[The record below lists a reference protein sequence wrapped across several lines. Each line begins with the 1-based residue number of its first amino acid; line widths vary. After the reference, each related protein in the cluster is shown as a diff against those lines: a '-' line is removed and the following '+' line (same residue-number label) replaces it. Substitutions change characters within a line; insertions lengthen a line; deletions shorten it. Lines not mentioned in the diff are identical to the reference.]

1 MDIKKKLYSLGM
13 FSIFGMV
20 SLLFT
25 TSHFADTSAKM
36 SEAKLVTKELEV
48 RLLNLRRN
56 EKDFLLRS
64 DMKYLDKFDQNY
76 NKFLA
81 SETQLATILS
91 DLDLVNSTH
100 LREDIETYHTS
111 FVNLVRATE
120 VYGLARDK
128 GLLGQFHEILDTI
141 SAQVTGDQKVEL
153 YLFNDLIEKGEF
165 DPSVLSLTS
174 SAMAAN
180 SGALIEAAKQVVEQK
195 QVIGLKHNVGLLGE
209 TRSGSHAIETQFKE
223 FSAVLEQETQQ
234 LMDRLSL
241 INNILCLAVL
251 ASIILFSW
259 LIVRSIVGK
268 IESLLS
274 VIRNIVDS
282 NDVSIRSTEN
292 GKDELGTLGEYFN
305 QLLDQ
310 LEGLIAASQSKSL
323 QLTQSTSNM
332 HDELESVIKQFEVQA
347 NHTSTMTTSVQ
358 EMVLTIGEI
367 SESTSVAA
375 EGVHQAKVNADK
387 GREVVVDTINNI
399 TQLSERLSSSQDSI
413 SSLNHH
419 VDQIGDAVNI
429 IQGIAE
435 QTNLLALNAAIEAA
449 RAGEQGRGFAV
460 VADEVRAL
468 ASRTH
473 QSTTEITSVVTA
485 IQSQMNASMT
495 EIGECNQQGQLT
507 LKDSEELDAS
517 LQLILSDMESIQG
530 NSERIASA
538 IEEQGAVMAQV
549 SDSITELNTISN
561 DNNASAQHCLIEVDK
576 VAEQANDMDQAVAQ
590 FKTS

>member
-1 MDIKKKLYSLGM
+1 
-13 FSIFGMV
+13 MV

-25 TSHFADTSAKM
+25 TSQFADTTAQM
-36 SEAKLVTKELEV
+36 SEAKQITKELEV

-56 EKDFLLRS
+56 EKDFLLRN
-64 DMKYLDKFDQNY
+64 DMKYLDKFDVNY

-81 SETQLATILS
+81 SESQLNVVLN
-91 DLDLVNSTH
+91 DLGLVNSTH

-111 FVNLVRATE
+111 FVELVKATE
-120 VYGLARDK
+120 VYGLTRDK
-128 GLLGQFHEILDTI
+128 GLLGQFHEVLDSM
-141 SAQVTGDQKVEL
+141 SATASAEQKVEL
-153 YLFNDLIEKGEF
+153 YLFNELIEKGTF
-165 DPSVLSLTS
+165 DPSMLSLSS
-174 SAMAAN
+174 SA
-180 SGALIEAAKQVVEQK
+180 LLETAKQVVEQK
-195 QVIGLKHNVGLLGE
+195 KVIGLKHNEGLLGE
-209 TRSGSHAIETQFKE
+209 ARSGSHVIETQFKE
-223 FSAVLEQETQQ
+223 FSAVLDQETQKE
-234 LMDRLSL
+234 MDKLSL
-241 INNILCLAVL
+241 INNILCVTLLV
-251 ASIILFSW
+251 SIILFSW
-259 LIVRSIVGK
+259 LIVRSIIGK

-282 NDVSIRSTEN
+282 NDVSIRSHLD
-292 GKDELGTLGEYFN
+292 GKDELSTLGQYFN

-310 LEGLIAASQSKSL
+310 LEGLISASQSKSL

-473 QSTTEITSVVTA
+473 QSTTEITSVVSA
-485 IQSQMNASMT
+485 IQSQMQASMT

-517 LQLILSDMESIQG
+517 LQLILSDMQSIQG

>member
-1 MDIKKKLYSLGM
+1 
-13 FSIFGMV
+13 MV

-25 TSHFADTSAKM
+25 TSQFADTTAQM
-36 SEAKLVTKELEV
+36 SEAKQITKELEV

-56 EKDFLLRS
+56 EKDFLLRN
-64 DMKYLDKFDQNY
+64 DMKYLDKFDVNY

-81 SETQLATILS
+81 SESQLNVVLN
-91 DLDLVNSTH
+91 DLGLVNSTH

-111 FVNLVRATE
+111 FVELVKATE
-120 VYGLARDK
+120 VYGLTRDK
-128 GLLGQFHEILDTI
+128 GLLGQFHEVLDSM
-141 SAQVTGDQKVEL
+141 SATASAEQKVEF
-153 YLFNDLIEKGEF
+153 YLFNELIEKGTF
-165 DPSVLSLTS
+165 DPSMLSLSS
-174 SAMAAN
+174 SA
-180 SGALIEAAKQVVEQK
+180 LLETAKQVVEQK
-195 QVIGLKHNVGLLGE
+195 KVIGLKHNEGLLGE
-209 TRSGSHAIETQFKE
+209 ARSGSHVIETQFKE
-223 FSAVLEQETQQ
+223 FSAVLDQETQKE
-234 LMDRLSL
+234 MDKLSL
-241 INNILCLAVL
+241 INNILCVTLLV
-251 ASIILFSW
+251 SIILFSW
-259 LIVRSIVGK
+259 LIVRSIIGK

-282 NDVSIRSTEN
+282 NDVSIRSHLD
-292 GKDELGTLGEYFN
+292 GKDELSTLGQYFN

-310 LEGLIAASQSKSL
+310 LEGLISASQSKSL

-375 EGVHQAKVNADK
+375 EGVQQAKVNADK

-473 QSTTEITSVVTA
+473 QSTTEITSVVSA
-485 IQSQMNASMT
+485 IQRQMQASMT

-517 LQLILSDMESIQG
+517 LQLILSDMQSIQG

-549 SDSITELNTISN
+549 SDSITELNSISN

>member
-25 TSHFADTSAKM
+25 TSQFADTTAQM
-36 SEAKLVTKELEV
+36 SEAKQITKELEV

-56 EKDFLLRS
+56 EKDFLLRN
-64 DMKYLDKFDQNY
+64 DMKYLDKFDVNY

-81 SETQLATILS
+81 SESQLNVVLN
-91 DLDLVNSTH
+91 DLGLVNSTH

-111 FVNLVRATE
+111 FVELVKATE
-120 VYGLARDK
+120 VYGLTRDK
-128 GLLGQFHEILDTI
+128 GLLGQFHKVLDSM
-141 SAQVTGDQKVEL
+141 SATASAEQKVEL
-153 YLFNDLIEKGEF
+153 YLFNDLIEKGTF
-165 DPSVLSLTS
+165 DPSMLSLSS
-174 SAMAAN
+174 SA
-180 SGALIEAAKQVVEQK
+180 LLETAKQVVEQK
-195 QVIGLKHNVGLLGE
+195 KVIGLKHNEGLLGE
-209 TRSGSHAIETQFKE
+209 ARYGSHVIETQFKE
-223 FSAVLEQETQQ
+223 FSAVLDQETQKE
-234 LMDRLSL
+234 MDKLSL
-241 INNILCLAVL
+241 INNILCVTLLV
-251 ASIILFSW
+251 SIILFSW
-259 LIVRSIVGK
+259 LIVRSIIGK

-282 NDVSIRSTEN
+282 NDVSIRSHLD
-292 GKDELGTLGEYFN
+292 GKDELSTLGQYFN

-310 LEGLIAASQSKSL
+310 LEGLISASQSKSL

-375 EGVHQAKVNADK
+375 EGVQQAKVNADK

-473 QSTTEITSVVTA
+473 QSTTEITSVVSA
-485 IQSQMNASMT
+485 IQSQMQASMT

-517 LQLILSDMESIQG
+517 LQLILSDMQSIQG

-538 IEEQGAVMAQV
+538 IEEQGAVMGQV

>member
-1 MDIKKKLYSLGM
+1 MNIKKKLYSLGM
-13 FSIFGMV
+13 FSIFGMI

-25 TSHFADTSAKM
+25 TSQFADTTAQMSQAKQI
-36 SEAKLVTKELEV
+36 TKELEV

-64 DMKYLDKFDQNY
+64 DLKYLDKFDTNY

-81 SETQLATILS
+81 SEAQLNVVLS
-91 DLDLVNSTH
+91 DLGLVNSTR
-100 LREDIETYHTS
+100 LRQDIETYYTS
-111 FVNLVRATE
+111 FVQLVKANE
-120 VYGLARDK
+120 VIGLARDK
-128 GLLGQFHEILDTI
+128 GLLGQFYAQLDNI
-141 SAQVTGDQKVEL
+141 SATANTEQKVEL
-153 YLFNDLIEKGEF
+153 YRFNDLIEKGEF
-165 DPSVLSLTS
+165 DPSVLTVNS
-174 SAMAAN
+174 SA
-180 SGALIEAAKQVVEQK
+180 LLDAAKQVVAQK
-195 QVIGLKHNVGLLGE
+195 RVIGLKHNEGLLGE
-209 TRSGSHAIETQFKE
+209 TRSASHAIENQFSE
-223 FSAVLEQETQQ
+223 FSEVLDREAQEE
-234 LMDRLSL
+234 MDQRSL
-241 INNILCLAVL
+241 INNILCITLL
-251 ASIILFSW
+251 LTIIVFSW
-259 LIVRSIVGK
+259 LIVRSIIGK
-268 IESLLS
+268 IESLLA

-282 NDVSIRSTEN
+282 NDVSIRSHLD
-292 GKDELGTLGEYFN
+292 GQDELGKLGQYFN

-310 LEGLIAASQSKSL
+310 LESLIAASQSKSL

-332 HDELESVIKQFEVQA
+332 HDELVSVIKQFEVQA
-347 NHTSTMTTSVQ
+347 NHTSTMTASVQ

-387 GREVVVDTINNI
+387 GREVVVDTIDNI
-399 TQLSERLSSSQDSI
+399 TRLSERLSSSQDSI

-485 IQSQMNASMT
+485 IQSQMHASMT

-507 LKDSEELDAS
+507 LKDSEELDGS

-561 DNNASAQHCLIEVDK
+561 DNNASAQHCLVEVDK
-576 VAEQANDMDQAVAQ
+576 VAEQANDMDRAVAQ

>member
-1 MDIKKKLYSLGM
+1 
-13 FSIFGMV
+13 MV

-25 TSHFADTSAKM
+25 TSQFADTTAQM
-36 SEAKLVTKELEV
+36 SEAKQITKELEV

-56 EKDFLLRS
+56 EKDFLLRN
-64 DMKYLDKFDQNY
+64 DMKYLDKFDVNY

-81 SETQLATILS
+81 SESQLNVVLN
-91 DLDLVNSTH
+91 DLGLVNSTH

-111 FVNLVRATE
+111 FVELVKATE

-128 GLLGQFHEILDTI
+128 GLLGQFHEVLDSM
-141 SAQVTGDQKVEL
+141 SATASAEQKVEL
-153 YLFNDLIEKGEF
+153 YLFNDLLEKGTF
-165 DPSVLSLTS
+165 DPSMLSLSS
-174 SAMAAN
+174 SA
-180 SGALIEAAKQVVEQK
+180 LLETAKQVVEQK
-195 QVIGLKHNVGLLGE
+195 KVIGLKHNEGLLGE
-209 TRSGSHAIETQFKE
+209 ARSGSHVIETQFKE
-223 FSAVLEQETQQ
+223 FSAVLDQETQKE
-234 LMDRLSL
+234 MDKLSL
-241 INNILCLAVL
+241 INNILCVTLLV
-251 ASIILFSW
+251 SIILFSW
-259 LIVRSIVGK
+259 LIVRSIIGK

-282 NDVSIRSTEN
+282 NDVSIRSHLD
-292 GKDELGTLGEYFN
+292 GKDELSTLGQYFN

-310 LEGLIAASQSKSL
+310 LEGLISASQSKSL

-473 QSTTEITSVVTA
+473 QSTTEITSVVSA
-485 IQSQMNASMT
+485 IQSQMQASMT

-517 LQLILSDMESIQG
+517 LQLILSDMQSIQG

>member
-1 MDIKKKLYSLGM
+1 MI
-13 FSIFGMV
+13 

-549 SDSITELNTISN
+549 SDSITELNTISS

>member
-25 TSHFADTSAKM
+25 TSQFADTTAQM
-36 SEAKLVTKELEV
+36 SEAKQITKELEV

-56 EKDFLLRS
+56 EKDFLLRN
-64 DMKYLDKFDQNY
+64 DMKYLDKFDVNY

-81 SETQLATILS
+81 SESQLNVVLN
-91 DLDLVNSTH
+91 DLGLVNSTH

-111 FVNLVRATE
+111 FVELVKATE
-120 VYGLARDK
+120 VYGLTRDK
-128 GLLGQFHEILDTI
+128 GLLGQFHEVLDSM
-141 SAQVTGDQKVEL
+141 SATASAEQKVEL
-153 YLFNDLIEKGEF
+153 YLFNELIEKGTF
-165 DPSVLSLTS
+165 DPSMLSLSS
-174 SAMAAN
+174 SA
-180 SGALIEAAKQVVEQK
+180 LLETAKQVVEQK
-195 QVIGLKHNVGLLGE
+195 KVIGLKHNEGLLGE
-209 TRSGSHAIETQFKE
+209 ARSGSHVIETQFQE
-223 FSAVLEQETQQ
+223 FSAVLDQETQKE
-234 LMDRLSL
+234 MDKLSL
-241 INNILCLAVL
+241 INNILCVTLLV
-251 ASIILFSW
+251 SIILFSW
-259 LIVRSIVGK
+259 LIVRSIIGK

-282 NDVSIRSTEN
+282 NDVSIRSHLD
-292 GKDELGTLGEYFN
+292 GKDELSTLGQYFN

-310 LEGLIAASQSKSL
+310 LEGLISASQSKSL

-375 EGVHQAKVNADK
+375 EGVQQAKVNADK

-473 QSTTEITSVVTA
+473 QSTTEITSVVSA
-485 IQSQMNASMT
+485 IQSQMQASMT

-517 LQLILSDMESIQG
+517 LQLILSDMQSIQG

>member
-1 MDIKKKLYSLGM
+1 MNIKKKLYSLGI
-13 FSIFGMV
+13 FSIFGMIA
-20 SLLFT
+20 LLFT
-25 TSHFADTSAKM
+25 TSQFADTTAQM
-36 SEAKLVTKELEV
+36 SEAKQLTKELEV

-64 DMKYLDKFDQNY
+64 DMKYLDKFEQNY
-76 NKFLA
+76 DKFLA
-81 SETQLATILS
+81 SESQLNAVLS
-91 DLDLVNSTH
+91 DLGLANSTH

-111 FVNLVRATE
+111 FVELVKANE
-120 VYGLARDK
+120 VYGLAKDK
-128 GLLGQFHEILDTI
+128 GLLGQFHEVLEGINQTA
-141 SAQVTGDQKVEL
+141 SAEQKVEL
-153 YLFNDLIEKGEF
+153 YLFNDLIEKGTF
-165 DPSVLSLTS
+165 DPSVLSITSNAGSS
-174 SAMAAN
+174 SA
-180 SGALIEAAKQVVEQK
+180 LLDAAKQVVAQK
-195 QVIGLKHNVGLLGE
+195 RVIGLKHNEGLLGQA
-209 TRSGSHAIETQFKE
+209 RSGSHAIETQFKE
-223 FSAVLEQETQQ
+223 FSAVLDQETQKE
-234 LMDRLSL
+234 MDKLSL
-241 INNILCLAVL
+241 INNILCITLLV
-251 ASIILFSW
+251 SIILFSW
-259 LIVRSIVGK
+259 LIVRSIIGK
-268 IESLLS
+268 IESLLT

-282 NDVSIRSTEN
+282 NDVSIRSHID
-292 GKDELGTLGEYFN
+292 GKDELSTLGQYFN
-305 QLLDQ
+305 RLLDQ
-310 LEGLIAASQSKSL
+310 LEGLIAASQSKSQ

-332 HDELESVIKQFEVQA
+332 HDELESVINQFEVQA

-358 EMVLTIGEI
+358 EMVQTIGEI

-375 EGVHQAKVNADK
+375 EGVYQAKANADK
-387 GREVVVDTINNI
+387 GREVVVDTIDNI
-399 TQLSERLSSSQDSI
+399 TRLSERLSSSQDSI

-561 DNNASAQHCLIEVDK
+561 DNNASAQHCLVEVDK
-576 VAEQANDMDQAVAQ
+576 VAEQANDMDKAVAQ

>member
-1 MDIKKKLYSLGM
+1 MIA
-13 FSIFGMV
+13 
-20 SLLFT
+20 LLFT
-25 TSHFADTSAKM
+25 TSQFADTTAQMGQAKQI
-36 SEAKLVTKELEV
+36 TKELEV

-64 DMKYLDKFDQNY
+64 DLKYLDKFDVNY
-76 NKFLA
+76 NKFLV
-81 SETQLATILS
+81 SESQLNTILN
-91 DLDLVNSTH
+91 DLGLANSTH

-111 FVNLVRATE
+111 FVNLVKANE

-128 GLLGQFHEILDTI
+128 GLLGQFHEELDSI
-141 SAQVTGDQKVEL
+141 SATVGAEQKVEL
-153 YLFNDLIEKGEF
+153 YLFNDLIEKGTF
-165 DPSVLSLTS
+165 DPSVLSITSNAGS
-174 SAMAAN
+174 SA
-180 SGALIEAAKQVVEQK
+180 LLDAAKQVVAQK
-195 QVIGLKHNVGLLGE
+195 RVIGLKHNEGLLGQA
-209 TRSGSHAIETQFKE
+209 RSGSHAIETQFKE

-234 LMDRLSL
+234 EMDKLSL
-241 INNILCLAVL
+241 INNILCVTLLVA
-251 ASIILFSW
+251 IILFSW
-259 LIVRSIVGK
+259 LIVRSIIGK

-282 NDVSIRSTEN
+282 NDVSIRSHLD
-292 GKDELGTLGEYFN
+292 GKDELSTLGQYFN

-375 EGVHQAKVNADK
+375 EGVHQAKANADK
-387 GREVVVDTINNI
+387 GREVVVDTISNI

-561 DNNASAQHCLIEVDK
+561 DNNASAQHCLVEVDK
-576 VAEQANDMDQAVAQ
+576 VAEQAHDMDKAVAQ

>member
-25 TSHFADTSAKM
+25 TSQFADTTAQM
-36 SEAKLVTKELEV
+36 SEAKQITKELEV

-56 EKDFLLRS
+56 EKDFLLRN
-64 DMKYLDKFDQNY
+64 DMKYLDKFDVNY

-81 SETQLATILS
+81 SESQLNVVLN
-91 DLDLVNSTH
+91 DLGLVNSTH

-111 FVNLVRATE
+111 FVELVKATE
-120 VYGLARDK
+120 VYGLTRDK
-128 GLLGQFHEILDTI
+128 GLLGQFHEVLDSM
-141 SAQVTGDQKVEL
+141 SATASAEQKVEL
-153 YLFNDLIEKGEF
+153 YLFNELIEKGTF
-165 DPSVLSLTS
+165 DPSMLSLSS
-174 SAMAAN
+174 SA
-180 SGALIEAAKQVVEQK
+180 LLETAKQVVEQK
-195 QVIGLKHNVGLLGE
+195 KVIGLKHNEGLLGE
-209 TRSGSHAIETQFKE
+209 ARSGSHVIETQFKE
-223 FSAVLEQETQQ
+223 FSAVLDQETQKE
-234 LMDRLSL
+234 MDKLSL
-241 INNILCLAVL
+241 INNILCVTLLV
-251 ASIILFSW
+251 SIILFSW
-259 LIVRSIVGK
+259 LIVRSIIGK

-282 NDVSIRSTEN
+282 NDVSIRSHLD
-292 GKDELGTLGEYFN
+292 GKDELSTLGQYFN

-310 LEGLIAASQSKSL
+310 LEGLISASQSKSL

-473 QSTTEITSVVTA
+473 QSTTEITSVVSA
-485 IQSQMNASMT
+485 IQSQMQASMT

-517 LQLILSDMESIQG
+517 LQLILSDMQSIQG

-549 SDSITELNTISN
+549 SDSITELNSISN

>member
-25 TSHFADTSAKM
+25 TSQFADTTAQM
-36 SEAKLVTKELEV
+36 SEAKQITKELEV

-56 EKDFLLRS
+56 EKDFLLRN
-64 DMKYLDKFDQNY
+64 DMKYLDKFDVNY

-81 SETQLATILS
+81 SESQLNVVLN
-91 DLDLVNSTH
+91 DLGLVNSTH

-111 FVNLVRATE
+111 FVELVKATE

-128 GLLGQFHEILDTI
+128 GLLGQFHEVLDSM
-141 SAQVTGDQKVEL
+141 SATASAEQKVEL
-153 YLFNDLIEKGEF
+153 YLFNDLIEKGTF
-165 DPSVLSLTS
+165 DPSMLFLSS
-174 SAMAAN
+174 SA
-180 SGALIEAAKQVVEQK
+180 LLETAKQVVEQK
-195 QVIGLKHNVGLLGE
+195 KVIGLKHNEGLLGE
-209 TRSGSHAIETQFKE
+209 ARSGSHAIETQFKE
-223 FSAVLEQETQQ
+223 FSAVLDQETQKE
-234 LMDRLSL
+234 MDKLSL
-241 INNILCLAVL
+241 INNILCVTLLV
-251 ASIILFSW
+251 SIILFSW
-259 LIVRSIVGK
+259 LIVRSIIGK

-282 NDVSIRSTEN
+282 NDVSIRSHLD
-292 GKDELGTLGEYFN
+292 GKDELSTLGQYFN

-310 LEGLIAASQSKSL
+310 LEGLISASQSKSL

-375 EGVHQAKVNADK
+375 EGVQQAKVNADK

-473 QSTTEITSVVTA
+473 QSTTEITSVVSA
-485 IQSQMNASMT
+485 IQSQMQASMT

-517 LQLILSDMESIQG
+517 LQLILSDMQSIQG

>member
-1 MDIKKKLYSLGM
+1 
-13 FSIFGMV
+13 MV

-25 TSHFADTSAKM
+25 TSQFADTTAQM
-36 SEAKLVTKELEV
+36 SEAKQITKELEV

-56 EKDFLLRS
+56 EKDFLLRN
-64 DMKYLDKFDQNY
+64 DMKYLDKFDVNY

-81 SETQLATILS
+81 SESQLNVVLN
-91 DLDLVNSTH
+91 DLGLVNSTH

-111 FVNLVRATE
+111 FVELVKATE
-120 VYGLARDK
+120 VYGLTRDK
-128 GLLGQFHEILDTI
+128 GLLGQFHEVLDSM
-141 SAQVTGDQKVEL
+141 SATASAEQKVEF
-153 YLFNDLIEKGEF
+153 YLFNELIEKGTF
-165 DPSVLSLTS
+165 DPSMLSLSS
-174 SAMAAN
+174 SA
-180 SGALIEAAKQVVEQK
+180 LLETAKQVVEQK
-195 QVIGLKHNVGLLGE
+195 KVIGLKHNEGLLGE
-209 TRSGSHAIETQFKE
+209 ARSGSHVIETQFKE
-223 FSAVLEQETQQ
+223 FSAVLDQETQKE
-234 LMDRLSL
+234 MDKLSL
-241 INNILCLAVL
+241 INNILCVTLLV
-251 ASIILFSW
+251 SIILFSW
-259 LIVRSIVGK
+259 LIVRSIIGK

-282 NDVSIRSTEN
+282 NDVSIRSHLD
-292 GKDELGTLGEYFN
+292 GKDELSTLGQYFN

-310 LEGLIAASQSKSL
+310 LEGLISASQSKSL

-473 QSTTEITSVVTA
+473 QSTTEITSVVSA
-485 IQSQMNASMT
+485 IQSQMQASMT

-517 LQLILSDMESIQG
+517 LQLILSDMQSIQG

>member
-1 MDIKKKLYSLGM
+1 MIA
-13 FSIFGMV
+13 
-20 SLLFT
+20 LLFT
-25 TSHFADTSAKM
+25 TSQFADTTAQMGQAKQI
-36 SEAKLVTKELEV
+36 TKELEV

-64 DMKYLDKFDQNY
+64 DLKYLDKFDVNY
-76 NKFLA
+76 NKFLV
-81 SETQLATILS
+81 SESQLNTILN
-91 DLDLVNSTH
+91 DLGLANSTH

-111 FVNLVRATE
+111 FVNLVKANE

-128 GLLGQFHEILDTI
+128 GLLGQFHEELDSI
-141 SAQVTGDQKVEL
+141 SATVGAEQKVEL
-153 YLFNDLIEKGEF
+153 YLFNDLIEKGTF
-165 DPSVLSLTS
+165 DPSVLSITSNARS
-174 SAMAAN
+174 SA
-180 SGALIEAAKQVVEQK
+180 LLDAAKQVVAQK
-195 QVIGLKHNVGLLGE
+195 RVIGLKHNEGLLGQA
-209 TRSGSHAIETQFKE
+209 RSGSHAIETQFKE

-234 LMDRLSL
+234 EMDKLSL
-241 INNILCLAVL
+241 INNILCVTLLV
-251 ASIILFSW
+251 SIILFSW
-259 LIVRSIVGK
+259 LIVRSIIGK

-282 NDVSIRSTEN
+282 NDVSIRSHLD
-292 GKDELGTLGEYFN
+292 GKDELSTLGQYFN

-375 EGVHQAKVNADK
+375 EGVHQAKANADK
-387 GREVVVDTINNI
+387 GREVVVDTISNI

-561 DNNASAQHCLIEVDK
+561 DNNASAQHCLVEVDK
-576 VAEQANDMDQAVAQ
+576 VAEQAHEMDKAVAQ

>member
-1 MDIKKKLYSLGM
+1 MI
-13 FSIFGMV
+13 

-25 TSHFADTSAKM
+25 TSQFADTTAQMSQAKQI
-36 SEAKLVTKELEV
+36 TKELEV

-64 DMKYLDKFDQNY
+64 DLKYLDKFDTNY
-76 NKFLA
+76 NKFLV
-81 SETQLATILS
+81 SEAQLNVVLS
-91 DLDLVNSTH
+91 DLGLVNSTR
-100 LREDIETYHTS
+100 LRQDIETYYTS
-111 FVNLVRATE
+111 FVQLVKANE
-120 VYGLARDK
+120 VIGLARDK
-128 GLLGQFHEILDTI
+128 GLLGQFYAQLDNI
-141 SAQVTGDQKVEL
+141 SATANTEQKVEL
-153 YLFNDLIEKGEF
+153 YRFNDLIEKGEF
-165 DPSVLSLTS
+165 DPSVLTV
-174 SAMAAN
+174 N
-180 SGALIEAAKQVVEQK
+180 SKALLDAAKQVVAQK
-195 QVIGLKHNVGLLGE
+195 RVIGLKHNEGLLGE
-209 TRSGSHAIETQFKE
+209 TRSASHAIENQFSE
-223 FSAVLEQETQQ
+223 FSEVLDREAQEE
-234 LMDRLSL
+234 MDQRSL
-241 INNILCLAVL
+241 INNILCITLL
-251 ASIILFSW
+251 LTIIVFSW
-259 LIVRSIVGK
+259 LIVRSIIGK
-268 IESLLS
+268 IESLLA

-282 NDVSIRSTEN
+282 NDVSIRSHLD
-292 GKDELGTLGEYFN
+292 GQDELGKLGQYFN

-310 LEGLIAASQSKSL
+310 LESLIAASQSKSL

-332 HDELESVIKQFEVQA
+332 HDELVSVIKQFEVQA
-347 NHTSTMTTSVQ
+347 NHTSTMTASVQ

-387 GREVVVDTINNI
+387 GREVVVDTIDNI
-399 TQLSERLSSSQDSI
+399 TRLSERLSSSQDSI

-485 IQSQMNASMT
+485 IQSQMHASMT

-507 LKDSEELDAS
+507 LKDSEELDGS

-561 DNNASAQHCLIEVDK
+561 DNNASAQHCLVEVDK
-576 VAEQANDMDQAVAQ
+576 VAEQANDMDRAVAQ

>member
-1 MDIKKKLYSLGM
+1 MI
-13 FSIFGMV
+13 

-25 TSHFADTSAKM
+25 TSQFADTTAQMSQAKQI
-36 SEAKLVTKELEV
+36 TKELEV

-64 DMKYLDKFDQNY
+64 DLKYLDKFDTNY

-81 SETQLATILS
+81 SEAQLNVVLS
-91 DLDLVNSTH
+91 DLGLVNSTR
-100 LREDIETYHTS
+100 LRQDIETYYTS
-111 FVNLVRATE
+111 FVQLVKANE
-120 VYGLARDK
+120 VIGLARDK
-128 GLLGQFHEILDTI
+128 GLLGQFYAQLDNI
-141 SAQVTGDQKVEL
+141 SATANAEQKVEL
-153 YLFNDLIEKGEF
+153 YRFNDLIEKGEF
-165 DPSVLSLTS
+165 DPSVLTVNS
-174 SAMAAN
+174 SE
-180 SGALIEAAKQVVEQK
+180 LLDAAKQVVAQK
-195 QVIGLKHNVGLLGE
+195 RIIGLKHNEGLLGE
-209 TRSGSHAIETQFKE
+209 TRSASHAIENQFAE
-223 FSAVLEQETQQ
+223 FSEVLDREAQQE
-234 LMDRLSL
+234 MDQRSL
-241 INNILCLAVL
+241 INNILCITLL
-251 ASIILFSW
+251 LTIIVFSW
-259 LIVRSIVGK
+259 LIVRSIIGK
-268 IESLLS
+268 IESLLA

-282 NDVSIRSTEN
+282 NDVSIRSHLD
-292 GKDELGTLGEYFN
+292 GKDELGKLGQYFN

-310 LEGLIAASQSKSL
+310 LESLIAASQSKSL

-332 HDELESVIKQFEVQA
+332 HDELVSVIKQFEVQA
-347 NHTSTMTTSVQ
+347 NHTSTMTASVQ

-387 GREVVVDTINNI
+387 GREVVVDTIDNI
-399 TQLSERLSSSQDSI
+399 TRLSERLSSSQDSI

-485 IQSQMNASMT
+485 IQSQMHASMT

-507 LKDSEELDAS
+507 LKDSEELDGS

-561 DNNASAQHCLIEVDK
+561 DNNASAQHCLVEVDK
-576 VAEQANDMDQAVAQ
+576 VAEQANDMDRAVAQ

>member
-1 MDIKKKLYSLGM
+1 MI
-13 FSIFGMV
+13 

-25 TSHFADTSAKM
+25 TSQFADTTAQMSQAKQI
-36 SEAKLVTKELEV
+36 TKELEV

-64 DMKYLDKFDQNY
+64 DLKYLDKFDTNY

-81 SETQLATILS
+81 SEAQLNVVLS
-91 DLDLVNSTH
+91 DLGLVNSTR
-100 LREDIETYHTS
+100 LRQDIETYYTS
-111 FVNLVRATE
+111 FVQLVKANE
-120 VYGLARDK
+120 VIGLARDK
-128 GLLGQFHEILDTI
+128 GLLGQFYAQLDNI
-141 SAQVTGDQKVEL
+141 SATANAEQKVEL
-153 YLFNDLIEKGEF
+153 YRFNDLIEKGEF
-165 DPSVLSLTS
+165 DPSVLTVNS
-174 SAMAAN
+174 SE
-180 SGALIEAAKQVVEQK
+180 LLDAAKQVVAQK
-195 QVIGLKHNVGLLGE
+195 RIIGLKHNEGLLGE
-209 TRSGSHAIETQFKE
+209 TRSASHAIENQFAE
-223 FSAVLEQETQQ
+223 FSEVLEREAQQE
-234 LMDRLSL
+234 MDQRSL
-241 INNILCLAVL
+241 INNILCITLL
-251 ASIILFSW
+251 LTIIVFSW
-259 LIVRSIVGK
+259 LIVRSIIGK
-268 IESLLS
+268 IESLLA
-274 VIRNIVDS
+274 VIRNIVDF
-282 NDVSIRSTEN
+282 NDVSIRSHLD
-292 GKDELGTLGEYFN
+292 GKDELGKLGQYFN

-310 LEGLIAASQSKSL
+310 LESLIAASQSKSL

-332 HDELESVIKQFEVQA
+332 HDELVSVIKQFEVQA
-347 NHTSTMTTSVQ
+347 NHTSTMTASVQ

-387 GREVVVDTINNI
+387 GREVVVDTIDNI
-399 TQLSERLSSSQDSI
+399 TRLSERLSSSQDSI

-485 IQSQMNASMT
+485 IQSQMHASMT

-507 LKDSEELDAS
+507 LKDSEELDGS

-538 IEEQGAVMAQV
+538 IEEQGVVMAQV

-561 DNNASAQHCLIEVDK
+561 DNNASAQHCLVEVDK
-576 VAEQANDMDQAVAQ
+576 VAEQANDMDRAVAQ

>member
-1 MDIKKKLYSLGM
+1 MIA
-13 FSIFGMV
+13 
-20 SLLFT
+20 LLFT
-25 TSHFADTSAKM
+25 TSQFADTTAQMSQAKQI
-36 SEAKLVTKELEV
+36 TKELEV

-64 DMKYLDKFDQNY
+64 DLKYLDKFDVNY
-76 NKFLA
+76 NQFLE
-81 SETQLATILS
+81 SESQLNTVLS
-91 DLDLVNSTH
+91 DLGLANSAR
-100 LREDIETYHTS
+100 LRDDIEAYQVS
-111 FVNLVRATE
+111 FVELAKAYE

-128 GLLGQFHEILDTI
+128 GLLGLFHEELDSIGATVK
-141 SAQVTGDQKVEL
+141 AEQQVEL
-153 YLFNDLIEKGEF
+153 YLFNDLIEKGIF
-165 DPSVLSLTS
+165 DPSGLSVS
-174 SAMAAN
+174 S
-180 SGALIEAAKQVVEQK
+180 SKLLDTAKQVVAQK
-195 QVIGLKHNVGLLGE
+195 QVIGLKHNEGLLGQA
-209 TRSGSHAIETQFKE
+209 RSGSHAIETQFKE
-223 FSAVLEQETQQ
+223 FSAVLEQQTQQ
-234 LMDRLSL
+234 EMDKLSL
-241 INNILCLAVL
+241 INNILCVTLLV
-251 ASIILFSW
+251 SIILFSW
-259 LIVRSIVGK
+259 LIVRSIIGK

-282 NDVSIRSTEN
+282 NDVSIRSHID
-292 GKDELGTLGEYFN
+292 GKDELSTLGQYFN

-347 NHTSTMTTSVQ
+347 DHTSTMTTSVQ

-375 EGVHQAKVNADK
+375 EGVQQAKVNADK

-561 DNNASAQHCLIEVDK
+561 DNNASAQHCLMEVDK
-576 VAEQANDMDQAVAQ
+576 VAEQAHDMDRAVAQ

>member
-1 MDIKKKLYSLGM
+1 MNIKKKLYSLGM
-13 FSIFGMV
+13 FSIFGMI

-25 TSHFADTSAKM
+25 TSQFADTTAQM
-36 SEAKLVTKELEV
+36 SEAKQITKELEV

-64 DMKYLDKFDQNY
+64 DMKYLDKFDVNY

-81 SETQLATILS
+81 SESELGAVLS
-91 DLDLVNSTH
+91 DLGLANSTH

-111 FVNLVRATE
+111 FVNLVKASE

-128 GLLGQFHEILDTI
+128 GLLGEFHALLDNI
-141 SAQVTGDQKVEL
+141 SATASAEQKIEL
-153 YLFNDLIEKGEF
+153 YLFNDLIEMGEL
-165 DPSVLSLTS
+165 DPSVLSITSNMSS
-174 SAMAAN
+174 SA
-180 SGALIEAAKQVVEQK
+180 ALIDAARQVVEQK
-195 QVIGLKHNVGLLGE
+195 RVIGLKHNEGLLGE
-209 TRSGSHAIETQFKE
+209 ARSGSHAIETQFKE
-223 FSAVLEQETQQ
+223 FSAVLDQETQRE
-234 LMDRLSL
+234 MDKLSL
-241 INNILCLAVL
+241 INNILCITLLV
-251 ASIILFSW
+251 SIILFSW
-259 LIVRSIVGK
+259 LIVRSIIGK

-282 NDVSIRSTEN
+282 NDVSIRSRLD
-292 GKDELGTLGEYFN
+292 GKDELSTLGQYFN

-332 HDELESVIKQFEVQA
+332 HNELESVIKQFEVQA

-358 EMVLTIGEI
+358 EMVQTIGEI

-375 EGVHQAKVNADK
+375 EGVYQAKANADK
-387 GREVVVDTINNI
+387 GREVVVETISNI

-576 VAEQANDMDQAVAQ
+576 VAEQASDMDKAVAQ

>member
-1 MDIKKKLYSLGM
+1 MI
-13 FSIFGMV
+13 

-25 TSHFADTSAKM
+25 TSQFADTTAQMSQAKQI
-36 SEAKLVTKELEV
+36 TKELEV

-64 DMKYLDKFDQNY
+64 DLKYLDKFDTNY

-81 SETQLATILS
+81 SEAQLNVVLS
-91 DLDLVNSTH
+91 DLGLVNSTR
-100 LREDIETYHTS
+100 LRQDIETYYTS
-111 FVNLVRATE
+111 FVQLVKANE
-120 VYGLARDK
+120 VIGLARDK
-128 GLLGQFHEILDTI
+128 GLLGQFYAQLDNI
-141 SAQVTGDQKVEL
+141 SATANAEQKVEL
-153 YLFNDLIEKGEF
+153 YRFNDLIEKGEF
-165 DPSVLSLTS
+165 DPSVLTVNS
-174 SAMAAN
+174 SE
-180 SGALIEAAKQVVEQK
+180 LLDAAKQVVAQK
-195 QVIGLKHNVGLLGE
+195 RIIGLKHNEGLLGE
-209 TRSGSHAIETQFKE
+209 TRSASHAIENQFAE
-223 FSAVLEQETQQ
+223 FSEVLEREGQQE
-234 LMDRLSL
+234 MDQRSL
-241 INNILCLAVL
+241 INNILCITLL
-251 ASIILFSW
+251 LTIIVFSW
-259 LIVRSIVGK
+259 LIVRSIIGK
-268 IESLLS
+268 IESLLA

-282 NDVSIRSTEN
+282 NDVSIRSHLD
-292 GKDELGTLGEYFN
+292 GKDELGKLGQYFN

-310 LEGLIAASQSKSL
+310 LESLIAASQSKSL

-332 HDELESVIKQFEVQA
+332 HDELVSVIKQFEVQA
-347 NHTSTMTTSVQ
+347 NHTSTMTASVQ

-387 GREVVVDTINNI
+387 GREVVVDTIDNI
-399 TQLSERLSSSQDSI
+399 TRLSERLSSSQDSI

-485 IQSQMNASMT
+485 IQSQMHASMT

-507 LKDSEELDAS
+507 LKDSEELDGS

-561 DNNASAQHCLIEVDK
+561 DNNASAQHCLVEVDK
-576 VAEQANDMDQAVAQ
+576 VAEQANDMDRAVAQ

>member
-25 TSHFADTSAKM
+25 TSQFADTTAQM
-36 SEAKLVTKELEV
+36 SEAKQITKELEV

-56 EKDFLLRS
+56 EKDFLLRN
-64 DMKYLDKFDQNY
+64 DMKYLDKFDVNY

-81 SETQLATILS
+81 SESQLNVVLN
-91 DLDLVNSTH
+91 DLGLVNSTH

-111 FVNLVRATE
+111 FVELVKATE
-120 VYGLARDK
+120 VYGLTRDK
-128 GLLGQFHEILDTI
+128 GLLGQFHEVLDSM
-141 SAQVTGDQKVEL
+141 SATASAEQKVEF
-153 YLFNDLIEKGEF
+153 YLFNELIEKGTF
-165 DPSVLSLTS
+165 DPSMLSLSS
-174 SAMAAN
+174 SA
-180 SGALIEAAKQVVEQK
+180 LLETAKQVVEQK
-195 QVIGLKHNVGLLGE
+195 KVIGLKHNEGLLGE
-209 TRSGSHAIETQFKE
+209 ARYGSHVIETQFKE
-223 FSAVLEQETQQ
+223 FSAVLDQETQKE
-234 LMDRLSL
+234 MDKLSL
-241 INNILCLAVL
+241 INNILCVTLLV
-251 ASIILFSW
+251 SIILFSW
-259 LIVRSIVGK
+259 LIVRSIIGK

-282 NDVSIRSTEN
+282 NDVSIRSHLD
-292 GKDELGTLGEYFN
+292 GKDELSTLGQYFN

-310 LEGLIAASQSKSL
+310 LEGLISASQSKSL

-375 EGVHQAKVNADK
+375 EGVQQAKVNADK

-473 QSTTEITSVVTA
+473 QSTTEITSVVSA
-485 IQSQMNASMT
+485 IQSQMQASMT

-517 LQLILSDMESIQG
+517 LQLILSDMQSIQG

>member
-1 MDIKKKLYSLGM
+1 MNIKNKLYSLGI
-13 FSIFGMV
+13 FSIFGMIA
-20 SLLFT
+20 LLFT
-25 TSHFADTSAKM
+25 TSQFADTTAQMSQAKQI
-36 SEAKLVTKELEV
+36 TKELEV

-64 DMKYLDKFDQNY
+64 DLKYLDKFDVNY
-76 NKFLA
+76 NQFLE
-81 SETQLATILS
+81 SESQLNTVLS
-91 DLDLVNSTH
+91 DLGLANSAR
-100 LREDIETYHTS
+100 LRDDIEAYQVS
-111 FVNLVRATE
+111 FVELAKAYE

-128 GLLGQFHEILDTI
+128 GLLGRFHEELDSIGATVK
-141 SAQVTGDQKVEL
+141 AEQQVEL
-153 YLFNDLIEKGEF
+153 YLFNDLIEKGIF
-165 DPSVLSLTS
+165 DPSGLSVS
-174 SAMAAN
+174 S
-180 SGALIEAAKQVVEQK
+180 SKLLDTAKQVVAQK
-195 QVIGLKHNVGLLGE
+195 QVIGLKHNEGLLGQA
-209 TRSGSHAIETQFKE
+209 RSGSHAIETQFKE
-223 FSAVLEQETQQ
+223 FSAVLEQQTQQ
-234 LMDRLSL
+234 EMDKLSL
-241 INNILCLAVL
+241 INNILCVTLLV
-251 ASIILFSW
+251 SIILFSW
-259 LIVRSIVGK
+259 LIVRSIIGK

-282 NDVSIRSTEN
+282 NDVSIRSHID
-292 GKDELGTLGEYFN
+292 GKDELCTLGQYFN

-347 NHTSTMTTSVQ
+347 DHTSTMTTSVQ

-375 EGVHQAKVNADK
+375 EGVQQAKVNADK

-561 DNNASAQHCLIEVDK
+561 DNNASAQHCLMEVDK
-576 VAEQANDMDQAVAQ
+576 VAEQAHDMDRAVAQ

>member
-1 MDIKKKLYSLGM
+1 MIA
-13 FSIFGMV
+13 
-20 SLLFT
+20 LLFT
-25 TSHFADTSAKM
+25 TSQFADTTAQMGQAKQI
-36 SEAKLVTKELEV
+36 TKELEV

-64 DMKYLDKFDQNY
+64 DLKYLDKFDVNY
-76 NKFLA
+76 NKFLV
-81 SETQLATILS
+81 SESQLNTILN
-91 DLDLVNSTH
+91 DLGLANSTH

-111 FVNLVRATE
+111 FVNLVKANE

-128 GLLGQFHEILDTI
+128 GLLGQFHEELDSI
-141 SAQVTGDQKVEL
+141 SATVGAEQKVEL
-153 YLFNDLIEKGEF
+153 YLFNDLIEKGTF
-165 DPSVLSLTS
+165 DPSVLSITSNAGS
-174 SAMAAN
+174 SA
-180 SGALIEAAKQVVEQK
+180 LLDTAKQVVAQK
-195 QVIGLKHNVGLLGE
+195 RVIGLKHNEGLLGQA
-209 TRSGSHAIETQFKE
+209 RSGSHAIETQFKE

-234 LMDRLSL
+234 EMDKLSL
-241 INNILCLAVL
+241 INNILCVTLLVA
-251 ASIILFSW
+251 IILFSW
-259 LIVRSIVGK
+259 LIVRSIIGN

-282 NDVSIRSTEN
+282 NDVSIRSHLD
-292 GKDELGTLGEYFN
+292 GKDELSTLGQYFN

-375 EGVHQAKVNADK
+375 EGVHQAKANADK
-387 GREVVVDTINNI
+387 GREVVVDTISNI

-561 DNNASAQHCLIEVDK
+561 DNNASAQHCLVEVDK
-576 VAEQANDMDQAVAQ
+576 VAEQAHDMDRAVAQ

>member
-76 NKFLA
+76 NKFLV

-141 SAQVTGDQKVEL
+141 STQVTGDQKVEL

-241 INNILCLAVL
+241 INNILCFAVL

>member
-1 MDIKKKLYSLGM
+1 MI
-13 FSIFGMV
+13 

-81 SETQLATILS
+81 SESQLATILS

>member
-1 MDIKKKLYSLGM
+1 MNIKKKLYSLGM
-13 FSIFGMV
+13 FSIFGMI

-25 TSHFADTSAKM
+25 TSQFVDTTAQMSQAKQI
-36 SEAKLVTKELEV
+36 TKELEV

-64 DMKYLDKFDQNY
+64 DLKYLDKFDTNY

-81 SETQLATILS
+81 SEAQLNVVLS
-91 DLDLVNSTH
+91 DLGLVNSTR
-100 LREDIETYHTS
+100 LRQDIETYYTS
-111 FVNLVRATE
+111 FVQLVKANE
-120 VYGLARDK
+120 VIGLARDK
-128 GLLGQFHEILDTI
+128 GLLGQFYAQLDNI
-141 SAQVTGDQKVEL
+141 SATANAEQKVEL
-153 YLFNDLIEKGEF
+153 YRFNDLIEKGEF
-165 DPSVLSLTS
+165 DPNVLTVNS
-174 SAMAAN
+174 SE
-180 SGALIEAAKQVVEQK
+180 LLDAAKQVVAQK
-195 QVIGLKHNVGLLGE
+195 RIIGLKHNEGLLGE
-209 TRSGSHAIETQFKE
+209 TRSASHAIENQFAE
-223 FSAVLEQETQQ
+223 FSEVLDREAQQE
-234 LMDRLSL
+234 MDQRSL
-241 INNILCLAVL
+241 INNILCITLL
-251 ASIILFSW
+251 LTIIVFSW
-259 LIVRSIVGK
+259 LIVRSIIGK
-268 IESLLS
+268 IESLLA

-282 NDVSIRSTEN
+282 NDVSIRSHLD
-292 GKDELGTLGEYFN
+292 GKDELGKLGQYFN

-310 LEGLIAASQSKSL
+310 LESLIAASQSKSL

-332 HDELESVIKQFEVQA
+332 HDELVSVIKQFEVQA
-347 NHTSTMTTSVQ
+347 NHTSTMTASVQ
-358 EMVLTIGEI
+358 EMLLTIGEI

-387 GREVVVDTINNI
+387 GREVVVDTIDNI
-399 TQLSERLSSSQDSI
+399 TRLSERLSSSQDSI

-485 IQSQMNASMT
+485 IQSQMHASMT

-507 LKDSEELDAS
+507 LKDSEELDGS

-538 IEEQGAVMAQV
+538 IEEQGVVMAQV

-561 DNNASAQHCLIEVDK
+561 DNNASAQHCLVEVDK
-576 VAEQANDMDQAVAQ
+576 VAEQANDMDRAVAQ

>member
-1 MDIKKKLYSLGM
+1 MIA
-13 FSIFGMV
+13 
-20 SLLFT
+20 LLFT
-25 TSHFADTSAKM
+25 TSQFADTTAQM
-36 SEAKLVTKELEV
+36 SEAKQLTKELEV

-64 DMKYLDKFDQNY
+64 DMKYLDKFEQNY
-76 NKFLA
+76 DKFLA
-81 SETQLATILS
+81 SESQLNAVLS
-91 DLDLVNSTH
+91 DLGLANSTH

-111 FVNLVRATE
+111 FVELVKANE
-120 VYGLARDK
+120 VYGLAKDK
-128 GLLGQFHEILDTI
+128 GLLGQFHEVLEGINQTA
-141 SAQVTGDQKVEL
+141 SAEQKVEL
-153 YLFNDLIEKGEF
+153 YLFNDLIEKGTF
-165 DPSVLSLTS
+165 DPSVLSITS
-174 SAMAAN
+174 NAGS
-180 SGALIEAAKQVVEQK
+180 SSTLLDAAKQVVAQK
-195 QVIGLKHNVGLLGE
+195 RVIGLKHNEGLLGQA
-209 TRSGSHAIETQFKE
+209 RSGSHAIETQFKE
-223 FSAVLEQETQQ
+223 FSAVLDQETKKE
-234 LMDRLSL
+234 MDKLSL
-241 INNILCLAVL
+241 INNILCITLLV
-251 ASIILFSW
+251 SIILFSW
-259 LIVRSIVGK
+259 LIVRSIIGK
-268 IESLLS
+268 IESLLT

-282 NDVSIRSTEN
+282 NDVSIRSDID
-292 GKDELGTLGEYFN
+292 GKDELSTLGQYFN
-305 QLLDQ
+305 RLLDQ
-310 LEGLIAASQSKSL
+310 LEGLIAASQSKSQ

-332 HDELESVIKQFEVQA
+332 HDELESVINQFEVQA

-358 EMVLTIGEI
+358 EMVQTIGEI

-375 EGVHQAKVNADK
+375 EGVYQAKANADK
-387 GREVVVDTINNI
+387 GREVVVDTIDNI
-399 TQLSERLSSSQDSI
+399 TRLSERLSSSQDSI

-561 DNNASAQHCLIEVDK
+561 DNNASAQHCLVEVDK
-576 VAEQANDMDQAVAQ
+576 VAEQANDMDKAVAQ

>member
-25 TSHFADTSAKM
+25 TSQFADTTAQM
-36 SEAKLVTKELEV
+36 SEAKQITKELEV

-56 EKDFLLRS
+56 EKDFLLRN
-64 DMKYLDKFDQNY
+64 DMKYLDKFDVNY

-81 SETQLATILS
+81 SESQLNVVLN
-91 DLDLVNSTH
+91 DLGLVNSTH

-111 FVNLVRATE
+111 FVELVKATE
-120 VYGLARDK
+120 VYGLTRDK
-128 GLLGQFHEILDTI
+128 GLLGQFHEVLDSM
-141 SAQVTGDQKVEL
+141 SATASAEQKVEL
-153 YLFNDLIEKGEF
+153 YLFNDLIEKGTF
-165 DPSVLSLTS
+165 DPSMLSLSS
-174 SAMAAN
+174 SA
-180 SGALIEAAKQVVEQK
+180 LLETAKQVVEQK
-195 QVIGLKHNVGLLGE
+195 KVIGLKHNEGLLGE
-209 TRSGSHAIETQFKE
+209 ARYGSHVIETQFKE
-223 FSAVLEQETQQ
+223 FSAVLDQETQKE
-234 LMDRLSL
+234 MDKLSL
-241 INNILCLAVL
+241 INNILCVTLLV
-251 ASIILFSW
+251 SIILFSW
-259 LIVRSIVGK
+259 LIVRSIIGK

-282 NDVSIRSTEN
+282 NDVSIRSHLD
-292 GKDELGTLGEYFN
+292 GKDELSTLGQYFN

-310 LEGLIAASQSKSL
+310 LEGLISASQSKSL

-375 EGVHQAKVNADK
+375 EGVQQAKVNADK

-473 QSTTEITSVVTA
+473 QSTTEITSVVSA
-485 IQSQMNASMT
+485 IQSQMQASMT

-517 LQLILSDMESIQG
+517 LQLILSDMQSIQG

>member
-1 MDIKKKLYSLGM
+1 MI
-13 FSIFGMV
+13 

-25 TSHFADTSAKM
+25 TSQFADTTAQM
-36 SEAKLVTKELEV
+36 SEAKQITKELEV

-64 DMKYLDKFDQNY
+64 DLKYLDKFDVNY

-81 SETQLATILS
+81 SESELNAVLNDLGLA
-91 DLDLVNSTH
+91 NSTH

-111 FVNLVRATE
+111 FVNLVKANE

-128 GLLGQFHEILDTI
+128 GLLGQFHEELDSI
-141 SAQVTGDQKVEL
+141 SATVSAEQKVEL
-153 YLFNDLIEKGEF
+153 YLFNDLIEKGTF
-165 DPSVLSLTS
+165 DPSVLSITS
-174 SAMAAN
+174 SAG
-180 SGALIEAAKQVVEQK
+180 SSSALLDAAKQVVAQK
-195 QVIGLKHNVGLLGE
+195 RVIGMKHNEGLLGQA
-209 TRSGSHAIETQFKE
+209 RSGSHAIETQFKE

-234 LMDRLSL
+234 EMDKLSL
-241 INNILCLAVL
+241 INNILCVTLLV
-251 ASIILFSW
+251 SIILFSW
-259 LIVRSIVGK
+259 LIVRSIIGK

-282 NDVSIRSTEN
+282 NDVSIRSHLD
-292 GKDELGTLGEYFN
+292 GKDELSTLGQYFN

-375 EGVHQAKVNADK
+375 EGVQQAKVNADK
-387 GREVVVDTINNI
+387 GREVVVDTISNI

-561 DNNASAQHCLIEVDK
+561 DNNASAQHCLVEVDK
-576 VAEQANDMDQAVAQ
+576 VAEQAHDMDKAVAQ

>member
-25 TSHFADTSAKM
+25 TSQFADTTAQM
-36 SEAKLVTKELEV
+36 SEAKQITKELEV

-56 EKDFLLRS
+56 EKDFLLRN
-64 DMKYLDKFDQNY
+64 DMKYLDKFDVNY

-81 SETQLATILS
+81 SESQLNVVLN
-91 DLDLVNSTH
+91 DLGLVNSTH

-111 FVNLVRATE
+111 FVELVKATE
-120 VYGLARDK
+120 VYGLTRDK
-128 GLLGQFHEILDTI
+128 GLLGQFHKVLDSM
-141 SAQVTGDQKVEL
+141 SATASAEQKVEL
-153 YLFNDLIEKGEF
+153 YLFNDLIEKGTF
-165 DPSVLSLTS
+165 DPSMLSLSS
-174 SAMAAN
+174 SA
-180 SGALIEAAKQVVEQK
+180 LLETAKQVVEQK
-195 QVIGLKHNVGLLGE
+195 KVIGLKHNEGLLGE
-209 TRSGSHAIETQFKE
+209 ARYGSHVIETQFKE
-223 FSAVLEQETQQ
+223 FSAVLDQETQKE
-234 LMDRLSL
+234 MDKLSL
-241 INNILCLAVL
+241 INNILCVTLLV
-251 ASIILFSW
+251 SIILFSW
-259 LIVRSIVGK
+259 LIVRSIIGK

-282 NDVSIRSTEN
+282 NDVSIRSHLD
-292 GKDELGTLGEYFN
+292 GKDELSTLGQYFN

-310 LEGLIAASQSKSL
+310 LEGLISASQSKSL

-473 QSTTEITSVVTA
+473 QSTTEITSVVSA
-485 IQSQMNASMT
+485 IQSQMQASMT

-517 LQLILSDMESIQG
+517 LQLILSDMQSIQG

>member
-1 MDIKKKLYSLGM
+1 MNIKKKLYSLGM
-13 FSIFGMV
+13 FSIFGMI

-25 TSHFADTSAKM
+25 TSQFADTTAQMSQAKQI
-36 SEAKLVTKELEV
+36 TKELEV

-64 DMKYLDKFDQNY
+64 DLKYLDKFDTNY

-81 SETQLATILS
+81 SEAQLNVVLS
-91 DLDLVNSTH
+91 DLGLVNSTR
-100 LREDIETYHTS
+100 LRQDIETYYTS
-111 FVNLVRATE
+111 FVQLVKANE
-120 VYGLARDK
+120 VIGLARDK
-128 GLLGQFHEILDTI
+128 GLLGQFYAQLDNI
-141 SAQVTGDQKVEL
+141 SATANAEQKVEL
-153 YLFNDLIEKGEF
+153 YRFNDLIEKGEF
-165 DPSVLSLTS
+165 DPSVLTVNS
-174 SAMAAN
+174 SE
-180 SGALIEAAKQVVEQK
+180 LLDAAKQVVAQK
-195 QVIGLKHNVGLLGE
+195 RIIGLKHNEGLLGE
-209 TRSGSHAIETQFKE
+209 TRSASHAIENQFAE
-223 FSAVLEQETQQ
+223 FSEVLDREAQQE
-234 LMDRLSL
+234 MDQRSL
-241 INNILCLAVL
+241 INNILCITLL
-251 ASIILFSW
+251 LTIIVFSW
-259 LIVRSIVGK
+259 LIVRSIIGK
-268 IESLLS
+268 IESLLA

-282 NDVSIRSTEN
+282 NDVSIRSHLD
-292 GKDELGTLGEYFN
+292 GKDELGKLGQYFN

-310 LEGLIAASQSKSL
+310 LESLIAASQSKSL

-332 HDELESVIKQFEVQA
+332 HDELVSVIKQFEVQA
-347 NHTSTMTTSVQ
+347 NHTSTMTASVQ

-387 GREVVVDTINNI
+387 GREVVVDTIDNI
-399 TQLSERLSSSQDSI
+399 TRLSERLSSSQDSI

-485 IQSQMNASMT
+485 IQSQMHASMT

-507 LKDSEELDAS
+507 LKDSEELDGS

-561 DNNASAQHCLIEVDK
+561 DNNASAQHCLVEVDK
-576 VAEQANDMDQAVAQ
+576 VAEQANDMDRAVAQ

>member
-1 MDIKKKLYSLGM
+1 MNIKKKLYSLGM
-13 FSIFGMV
+13 FSIFGMI

-25 TSHFADTSAKM
+25 TSQFADTTAQMSQAKQI
-36 SEAKLVTKELEV
+36 TKELEV

-64 DMKYLDKFDQNY
+64 DLKYLDKFDTNY

-81 SETQLATILS
+81 SEAQLNVVLS
-91 DLDLVNSTH
+91 DLGLVNSTR
-100 LREDIETYHTS
+100 LRQDIETYYTS
-111 FVNLVRATE
+111 FVQLVKANE
-120 VYGLARDK
+120 VIGLARDK
-128 GLLGQFHEILDTI
+128 GLLGQFYAQLDNI
-141 SAQVTGDQKVEL
+141 SATANTEQKVEL
-153 YLFNDLIEKGEF
+153 YRFNDLTEKGEF
-165 DPSVLSLTS
+165 DPSVLTV
-174 SAMAAN
+174 N
-180 SGALIEAAKQVVEQK
+180 SKALLDAAKQVVAQK
-195 QVIGLKHNVGLLGE
+195 RVIGLKHNEGLLGE
-209 TRSGSHAIETQFKE
+209 TRSASHAIENQFSE
-223 FSAVLEQETQQ
+223 FSEVLDREAQEE
-234 LMDRLSL
+234 MDQRSL
-241 INNILCLAVL
+241 INNILCITLL
-251 ASIILFSW
+251 LTIIVFSW
-259 LIVRSIVGK
+259 LIVRSIIGK
-268 IESLLS
+268 IESLLA

-282 NDVSIRSTEN
+282 NDVSIRSHLD
-292 GKDELGTLGEYFN
+292 GQDELGKLGQYFN

-310 LEGLIAASQSKSL
+310 LESLIAASQSKSL

-332 HDELESVIKQFEVQA
+332 HDELVSVIKQFEVQA
-347 NHTSTMTTSVQ
+347 NHTSTMTASVQ

-387 GREVVVDTINNI
+387 GREVVVDTIDNI
-399 TQLSERLSSSQDSI
+399 TRLSERLSSSQDSI

-485 IQSQMNASMT
+485 IQSQMHASMT

-507 LKDSEELDAS
+507 LKDSEELDGS

-561 DNNASAQHCLIEVDK
+561 DNNASAQHCLVEVDK
-576 VAEQANDMDQAVAQ
+576 VAEQANDMDRAVAQ

>member
-1 MDIKKKLYSLGM
+1 MNIKKKLYSLGM
-13 FSIFGMV
+13 FSIFGMI

-25 TSHFADTSAKM
+25 TSQFADTTAQMSQAKQI
-36 SEAKLVTKELEV
+36 TKELEV

-64 DMKYLDKFDQNY
+64 DLKYLDKFDTNY

-81 SETQLATILS
+81 SEAQLNVVLS
-91 DLDLVNSTH
+91 DLGLVNSTR
-100 LREDIETYHTS
+100 LRQDIETYYTS
-111 FVNLVRATE
+111 FVQLVKANE
-120 VYGLARDK
+120 VIGLARDK
-128 GLLGQFHEILDTI
+128 GLLGQFYAQLDNI
-141 SAQVTGDQKVEL
+141 SATANAEQKVEL
-153 YLFNDLIEKGEF
+153 YRFNDLIEKGEF
-165 DPSVLSLTS
+165 DPSVFTVNS
-174 SAMAAN
+174 SE
-180 SGALIEAAKQVVEQK
+180 LLDAAKQVVAQK
-195 QVIGLKHNVGLLGE
+195 RIIGLKHNEGLLGK
-209 TRSGSHAIETQFKE
+209 TRSASHAIENQFAE
-223 FSAVLEQETQQ
+223 FSEVLDREAQQE
-234 LMDRLSL
+234 MDQRSL
-241 INNILCLAVL
+241 INNILCITLL
-251 ASIILFSW
+251 LTIIVFSW
-259 LIVRSIVGK
+259 LIVRSIIGK
-268 IESLLS
+268 IESLLA

-282 NDVSIRSTEN
+282 NDVSIRSHLD
-292 GKDELGTLGEYFN
+292 GKDELGKLGQYFN

-310 LEGLIAASQSKSL
+310 LESLIAASQSKSL

-332 HDELESVIKQFEVQA
+332 HDELVSVIKQFEVQA
-347 NHTSTMTTSVQ
+347 NHTSTMTASVQ

-387 GREVVVDTINNI
+387 GREVVVDTIDNI
-399 TQLSERLSSSQDSI
+399 TRLSERLSSSQDSI

-485 IQSQMNASMT
+485 IQSQMHASMT

-507 LKDSEELDAS
+507 LKDSEELDGS

-561 DNNASAQHCLIEVDK
+561 DNNASAQHCLVEVDK
-576 VAEQANDMDQAVAQ
+576 VAEQANDMDRAVAQ

>member
-1 MDIKKKLYSLGM
+1 MNIKKKLYSLGI
-13 FSIFGMV
+13 FSIFGMIA
-20 SLLFT
+20 LLFT
-25 TSHFADTSAKM
+25 TSQFADTTAQM
-36 SEAKLVTKELEV
+36 SEAKQLTKELEV

-64 DMKYLDKFDQNY
+64 DMKYLDKFEQNY
-76 NKFLA
+76 DKFLA
-81 SETQLATILS
+81 SESQLNAVLS
-91 DLDLVNSTH
+91 DLGLANSTH

-111 FVNLVRATE
+111 FVELVKANE
-120 VYGLARDK
+120 VYGLAKDK
-128 GLLGQFHEILDTI
+128 GLLGQFHEVLEGINQTA
-141 SAQVTGDQKVEL
+141 SAEQKVEL
-153 YLFNDLIEKGEF
+153 YLFNDLIEKGTF
-165 DPSVLSLTS
+165 DPSVLSITS
-174 SAMAAN
+174 NAGS
-180 SGALIEAAKQVVEQK
+180 SSTLLDAAKQVVAQK
-195 QVIGLKHNVGLLGE
+195 RVIGLKHNEGLLGQA
-209 TRSGSHAIETQFKE
+209 RSGSHAIETQFKE
-223 FSAVLEQETQQ
+223 FSAVLDQETKKE
-234 LMDRLSL
+234 MDKLSL
-241 INNILCLAVL
+241 INNILCITLLV
-251 ASIILFSW
+251 SIILFSW
-259 LIVRSIVGK
+259 LIVRSIIGK
-268 IESLLS
+268 IESLLT

-282 NDVSIRSTEN
+282 NDVSIRSHID
-292 GKDELGTLGEYFN
+292 GKDELSTLGQYFN
-305 QLLDQ
+305 RLLDQ
-310 LEGLIAASQSKSL
+310 LEGLIAASQSKSQ

-332 HDELESVIKQFEVQA
+332 HDELESVINQFEVQA

-358 EMVLTIGEI
+358 EMVQTIGEI

-375 EGVHQAKVNADK
+375 EGVYQAKANADK
-387 GREVVVDTINNI
+387 GREVVVDTIDNI
-399 TQLSERLSSSQDSI
+399 TRLSERLSSSQDSI

-561 DNNASAQHCLIEVDK
+561 DNNASAQHCLVEVDK
-576 VAEQANDMDQAVAQ
+576 VAEQANDMDKAVAQ

>member
-1 MDIKKKLYSLGM
+1 
-13 FSIFGMV
+13 MV

-25 TSHFADTSAKM
+25 TSQFADTTAQM
-36 SEAKLVTKELEV
+36 SEAKQITKELEV

-56 EKDFLLRS
+56 EKDFLLRN
-64 DMKYLDKFDQNY
+64 DMKYLDKFDVNY

-81 SETQLATILS
+81 SESQLNVVLN
-91 DLDLVNSTH
+91 DLGLVNSTH

-111 FVNLVRATE
+111 FVELVKATE
-120 VYGLARDK
+120 VYGLTRDK
-128 GLLGQFHEILDTI
+128 GLLGQFHEVLDSM
-141 SAQVTGDQKVEL
+141 SATASAEQKVEL
-153 YLFNDLIEKGEF
+153 YLFNDLIEKGTF
-165 DPSVLSLTS
+165 DLSMLSLSS
-174 SAMAAN
+174 SA
-180 SGALIEAAKQVVEQK
+180 LLETAKQVVEQK
-195 QVIGLKHNVGLLGE
+195 KVIGLKHNEGLLGE
-209 TRSGSHAIETQFKE
+209 ARSGSHVIETQFKE
-223 FSAVLEQETQQ
+223 FSAVLDQETQKE
-234 LMDRLSL
+234 MDKLSL
-241 INNILCLAVL
+241 INNILCVTLLV
-251 ASIILFSW
+251 SIILFSW
-259 LIVRSIVGK
+259 LIVRSIIGK

-282 NDVSIRSTEN
+282 NDVSIRSHLD
-292 GKDELGTLGEYFN
+292 GKDELSTLGQYFN

-310 LEGLIAASQSKSL
+310 LEGLISASQSKSL

-517 LQLILSDMESIQG
+517 LQLILSDMQSIQG

-561 DNNASAQHCLIEVDK
+561 DNNASAQHCLVEVDK

>member
-1 MDIKKKLYSLGM
+1 
-13 FSIFGMV
+13 MV

-25 TSHFADTSAKM
+25 TSQFADTTAQM
-36 SEAKLVTKELEV
+36 SEAKQITKELEV

-56 EKDFLLRS
+56 EKDFLLRN
-64 DMKYLDKFDQNY
+64 DMKYLDKFDVNY

-81 SETQLATILS
+81 SESQLNVVLN
-91 DLDLVNSTH
+91 DLGLVNSTH

-111 FVNLVRATE
+111 FVELVKATE

-128 GLLGQFHEILDTI
+128 GLLGQFHEVLDSM
-141 SAQVTGDQKVEL
+141 SATASAEQKVEL
-153 YLFNDLIEKGEF
+153 YLFNDLIEKGTF
-165 DPSVLSLTS
+165 DPSMLSLSS
-174 SAMAAN
+174 SA
-180 SGALIEAAKQVVEQK
+180 LLETAKQVVEQK
-195 QVIGLKHNVGLLGE
+195 KVIGLKHNEGLLGE
-209 TRSGSHAIETQFKE
+209 ARSGSHVIETQFKE
-223 FSAVLEQETQQ
+223 FSAVLDQETQKE
-234 LMDRLSL
+234 MDKLSL
-241 INNILCLAVL
+241 INNILCVTLLV
-251 ASIILFSW
+251 SIILFSW
-259 LIVRSIVGK
+259 LIVRSIIGK

-282 NDVSIRSTEN
+282 NDVSIRSHLD
-292 GKDELGTLGEYFN
+292 GKDELSTLGQYFN

-310 LEGLIAASQSKSL
+310 LEGLISASQSKSL

-375 EGVHQAKVNADK
+375 EGVQQAKVNADK

-473 QSTTEITSVVTA
+473 QSTTEITSVVSA
-485 IQSQMNASMT
+485 IQSQMQASMT

-517 LQLILSDMESIQG
+517 LQLILSDMQSIQG

-549 SDSITELNTISN
+549 SDSITELNAISH
-561 DNNASAQHCLIEVDK
+561 DNNASAQHCLVEVDK
-576 VAEQANDMDQAVAQ
+576 VAEQAHEMDKAVAQ

>member
-1 MDIKKKLYSLGM
+1 MI
-13 FSIFGMV
+13 

-25 TSHFADTSAKM
+25 TSQFADTTAQMSQAKQI
-36 SEAKLVTKELEV
+36 TKELEV

-64 DMKYLDKFDQNY
+64 DLKYLDKFDTNY

-81 SETQLATILS
+81 SEAQLNVVLS
-91 DLDLVNSTH
+91 DLGLVNSTR
-100 LREDIETYHTS
+100 LRQDIETYYTS
-111 FVNLVRATE
+111 FVQLVKANE
-120 VYGLARDK
+120 VIGLARDK
-128 GLLGQFHEILDTI
+128 GLLGQFYAQLDNI
-141 SAQVTGDQKVEL
+141 SATANAEQKVEL
-153 YLFNDLIEKGEF
+153 YRFNDLIEKGEF
-165 DPSVLSLTS
+165 DPSVLTVNS
-174 SAMAAN
+174 SE
-180 SGALIEAAKQVVEQK
+180 LLDAAKQVVAQK
-195 QVIGLKHNVGLLGE
+195 QIIGLKHNEGLLGE
-209 TRSGSHAIETQFKE
+209 TRSASHAIENQFAE
-223 FSAVLEQETQQ
+223 FSEVLDREAQQE
-234 LMDRLSL
+234 MDQRSL
-241 INNILCLAVL
+241 INNILCITLL
-251 ASIILFSW
+251 LTIIVFSW
-259 LIVRSIVGK
+259 LIVRSIIGK
-268 IESLLS
+268 IESLLA

-282 NDVSIRSTEN
+282 NDVSIRSHLD
-292 GKDELGTLGEYFN
+292 GKDELGKLGQYFN

-310 LEGLIAASQSKSL
+310 LESLIAASQSKSL

-332 HDELESVIKQFEVQA
+332 HDELVSVIKQFEVQA
-347 NHTSTMTTSVQ
+347 NHTSTMTASVQ

-387 GREVVVDTINNI
+387 GREVVVDTIDNI
-399 TQLSERLSSSQDSI
+399 TRLSERLSSSQDSI

-485 IQSQMNASMT
+485 IQSQMHASMT

-507 LKDSEELDAS
+507 LKDSEELDGS

-561 DNNASAQHCLIEVDK
+561 DNNASAQHCLVEVDK
-576 VAEQANDMDQAVAQ
+576 VAEQANDMDRAVAQ

>member
-1 MDIKKKLYSLGM
+1 MNIKKKLYSLGM
-13 FSIFGMV
+13 FSIFGMI

-25 TSHFADTSAKM
+25 TSQFADTTAQMSQAKQI
-36 SEAKLVTKELEV
+36 TKELEV

-64 DMKYLDKFDQNY
+64 DLKYLDKFDTNY

-81 SETQLATILS
+81 SEAQLNVVLS
-91 DLDLVNSTH
+91 DLGLVNSTR
-100 LREDIETYHTS
+100 LRQDIETYYTS
-111 FVNLVRATE
+111 FVQLVKANE
-120 VYGLARDK
+120 VIGLARDK
-128 GLLGQFHEILDTI
+128 GLLGQFYAQLDNI
-141 SAQVTGDQKVEL
+141 SATANAEQKVEL
-153 YLFNDLIEKGEF
+153 YRFNDLIEKGEF
-165 DPSVLSLTS
+165 DPSVLTVNS
-174 SAMAAN
+174 SE
-180 SGALIEAAKQVVEQK
+180 LLDAAKQVVAQK
-195 QVIGLKHNVGLLGE
+195 QIIGLKHNEGLLGE
-209 TRSGSHAIETQFKE
+209 TRSASHAIENQFAE
-223 FSAVLEQETQQ
+223 FSEVLDREAQQE
-234 LMDRLSL
+234 MDQRSL
-241 INNILCLAVL
+241 INNILCITLL
-251 ASIILFSW
+251 LTIIVFSW
-259 LIVRSIVGK
+259 LIVRSIIGK
-268 IESLLS
+268 IESLLA

-282 NDVSIRSTEN
+282 NDVSIRSHLD
-292 GKDELGTLGEYFN
+292 GKDELGKLGQYFN

-310 LEGLIAASQSKSL
+310 LESLIAASQSKSL

-332 HDELESVIKQFEVQA
+332 HDELVSVIKQFEVQA
-347 NHTSTMTTSVQ
+347 NHTSTMTASVQ

-387 GREVVVDTINNI
+387 GREVVVDTIDNI
-399 TQLSERLSSSQDSI
+399 TRLSERLSSSQDSI

-485 IQSQMNASMT
+485 IQSQMHASMT

-507 LKDSEELDAS
+507 LKDSEELDGS

-561 DNNASAQHCLIEVDK
+561 DNNASAQHCLVEVDK
-576 VAEQANDMDQAVAQ
+576 VAEQANDMDRAVAQ